1 MRKIINI
8 NESLLTN
15 YKNGRTGSSDISAY
29 MNKNVFSIVSS
40 NPKFREQQYDILRY
54 DDITGVLSISDQ
66 FKRDYLKK
74 ISLLINYE
82 KFEEA
87 YKKGLIDV
95 LKIIID
101 FPIENYIYF
110 SEYANFSKDFYF
122 EALEMDDTFSGI
134 IFSNDNS
141 KTTFN
146 GATFN
151 VNSTIMFEENYTG
164 RIDDAGEVYSGYSK
178 YRIEEEDIKNGNKN
192 GEDFLNDIVKK
203 ALVNKIGSGRIK
215 LPNKLTHIFIRI
227 ILGEFSDKSLKKLVE
242 ESLKTKLRIALKN
255 DLGKYVKGFIETS
268 FFIIK

>member
-15 YKNGRTGSSDISAY
+15 HKNKRTGSSDISAY

-40 NPKFREQQYDILRY
+40 NPKFRDQQYDILQY
-54 DDITGVLSISDQ
+54 NDTTGILSISDQ

-74 ISLLINYE
+74 TSLLINFE

-87 YKKGLIDV
+87 YNKGFINNLR
-95 LKIIID
+95 IIID

-110 SEYANFSKDFYF
+110 SEYANFPKDFYF

-134 IFSNDNS
+134 IFSNDDS
-141 KTTFN
+141 KTTFS

-151 VNSTIMFEENYTG
+151 VNCTIMFEENYTG
-164 RIDDAGEVYSGYSK
+164 KIDDQGEVYSRNSK
-178 YRIEEEDIKNGNKN
+178 YRIEEDDIKNT
-192 GEDFLNDIVKK
+192 GENDYINEIIQKS
-203 ALVNKIGSGRIK
+203 LVHKLGSGKIN

-227 ILGEFSDKSLKKLVE
+227 ILGEFSDKSFKKSVE
-242 ESLKTKLRIALKN
+242 ESLKAKLRMALKN
-255 DLGKYVKGFIETS
+255 DLGKHIKGFIETS

>member
-15 YKNGRTGSSDISAY
+15 HKNKRTGSSDISAY

-40 NPKFREQQYDILRY
+40 NPKFRDQQYDILRY
-54 DDITGVLSISDQ
+54 EPTTGVLSISNQ

-74 ISLLINYE
+74 TSLLINFE

-87 YKKGLIDV
+87 YNKGFINNLR
-95 LKIIID
+95 IIID

-134 IFSNDNS
+134 IFSNDDS
-141 KTTFN
+141 KTIFN

-151 VNSTIMFEENYTG
+151 VNCTIMFEENYTG
-164 RIDDAGEVYSGYSK
+164 KIDDQGEVYSRNSK
-178 YRIEEEDIKNGNKN
+178 YRIEEDDNI
-192 GEDFLNDIVKK
+192 DFVINEIIQKS
-203 ALVNKIGSGRIK
+203 LVHKLGSGKIN
-215 LPNKLTHIFIRI
+215 LPNKHTHIFIRI
-227 ILGEFSDKSLKKLVE
+227 ILGEFSDKSLKKSVE
-242 ESLKTKLRIALKN
+242 ESIKTKLRIALKN
-255 DLGKYVKGFIETS
+255 DLGKYIKGFIETS

>member
-1 MRKIINI
+1 MRKIINT
-8 NESLLTN
+8 NESLLNN

-54 DDITGVLSISDQ
+54 DDTTGVLSISDQ

-74 ISLLINYE
+74 VSLLINYE

-178 YRIEEEDIKNGNKN
+178 YRIEEEDIKNGDDILDFIVNKS
-192 GEDFLNDIVKK
+192 
-203 ALVNKIGSGRIK
+203 LVNKIGSGRIK
-215 LPNKLTHIFIRI
+215 LPNKHTHIFIRI
-227 ILGEFSDKSLKKLVE
+227 ILGEFSDKSLKKSVE